1 MSKYKKIFSG
11 LGLLSISTLIGASVV
26 ACANKK
32 PKASDSSAEAIDQN
46 NNQGNSTTPKDGE
59 NTPGNPTPE
68 TPKTPEKTPQQ
79 GDGSSNEN
87 SGNTNETDKKDKPGE
102 GMKKEPEKDKKN
114 EGGTQNNNGENS
126 NEMTPK
132 VTVEAKSMELTKFVD
147 EKFKYPANID
157 SSNETK
163 TYLKSKVTEIKDKK
177 DATDEEK
184 LKQLDE
190 LEKTFIEY
198 SSKIE
203 KYSKILE
210 KGFELDANFPKDNKN
225 GLNNR
230 LSKLFSNDTEK
241 KFTEEEL
248 IWQIYETIRPKG
260 FEAKVNKYAIIS
272 QEERNKFITDSGITK
287 IAADKKTTHGLNVDQ
302 LQEKINKMAET
313 VILVAKKAADLNA
326 DKIMYKDD
334 MKSEKPTELIKKI
347 KSFTMKATTI
357 TEVDDIIAKIKD
369 VVTKVKDIIK
379 NANGKETEFKKKIDG
394 LEADSLDQV
403 KTQLDKIKA
412 ELTKE
417 MS

>member
-87 SGNTNETDKKDKPGE
+87 SGNTSETDKKDKPGE
-102 GMKKEPEKDKKN
+102 GMKKESEKDKKN
-114 EGGTQNNNGENS
+114 EGGKQNNNGENGENS

-147 EKFKYPANID
+147 ENFKYPANIE

-177 DATDEEK
+177 NVADEEK

-210 KGFELDANFPKDNKN
+210 KGFELDANFPEDKKN

-230 LSKLFSNDTEK
+230 LSKLFSNDPEK

-260 FEAKVNKYAIIS
+260 FEVKVNKYAIIS
-272 QEERNKFITDSGITK
+272 PEKRKEFIKKSGIDA
-287 IAADKKTTHGLNVDQ
+287 IQADKKTTHGLNVDQ
-302 LQEKINKMAET
+302 LQEKVNKMAET
-313 VILVAKKAADLNA
+313 VILVAKEAADLNA
-326 DKIMYKDD
+326 DKIVYKDGMD
-334 MKSEKPTELIKKI
+334 EKPTELIKKI
-347 KSFTMKATTI
+347 KLFTMKVTTI

-379 NANGKETEFKKKIDG
+379 NANGKEAEFKKKIND
-394 LEADSLDQV
+394 LKADSLDQV

-412 ELTKE
+412 
-417 MS
+417 

>member
-357 TEVDDIIAKIKD
+357 TEVDDIIAKIKE

-394 LEADSLDQV
+394 LKADSLDQV

-412 ELTKE
+412 
-417 MS
+417 

>member
-79 GDGSSNEN
+79 GEGSSNEN
-87 SGNTNETDKKDKPGE
+87 SGNTNETDKKDKPDE

-114 EGGTQNNNGENS
+114 EGGKQNNNGENGENS
-126 NEMTPK
+126 KEMTPK

-147 EKFKYPANID
+147 EEFKYPANIQ

-163 TYLKSKVTEIKDKK
+163 TYLKSKVTEIKDQNV
-177 DATDEEK
+177 ADEKK

-190 LEKTFIEY
+190 LKKTFIEY

-210 KGFELDANFPKDNKN
+210 IGFKLDANFPDDKKN

-230 LSKLFSNDTEK
+230 LSKLFSNDPEK
-241 KFTEEEL
+241 KYTEEEL

-260 FEAKVNKYAIIS
+260 FEAKVNKYGIIP
-272 QEERNKFITDSGITK
+272 QEKRKEFIKNSGIDA
-287 IAADKKTTHGLNVDQ
+287 IQADKKTTHGLNVDQ
-302 LQEKINKMAET
+302 LQEKINKMTET
-313 VILVAKKAADLNA
+313 IILVAKKAADLNA
-326 DKIMYKDD
+326 DKIVYKDG
-334 MKSEKPTELIKKI
+334 MGEKPAELIKKI
-347 KSFTMKATTI
+347 KSFTKKATTI

-379 NANGKETEFKKKIDG
+379 NANGKEAEFKKKIDG
-394 LEADSLDQV
+394 LEADSLDKI

-412 ELTKE
+412 
-417 MS
+417 